1 VCIIPIGS
9 VDLTTVWRDKNAGT
23 SLGDNFGSIPYNK
36 TANAKN
42 SEFRFTSH
50 NSRLGFRIDGDWKG
64 THFTAFNEF
73 DFLGTSG
80 ATNLTVTNGAFPA
93 RLKLFWIDAR
103 KGKVEFLAGQSWS
116 MLTPNRTGISPLPTD
131 LFYGLGL
138 DVNDIAGQTRPPAP
152 H

>member
-1 VCIIPIGS
+1 VNPAPQDSSSASPNPCDAEGAPSPTFIHLGHVCIIPIGS

-23 SLGDNFGSIPYNK
+23 SPGDNFGSIPYNK

-93 RLKLFWIDAR
+93 RLKLF
-103 KGKVEFLAGQSWS
+103 
-116 MLTPNRTGISPLPTD
+116 
-131 LFYGLGL
+131 
-138 DVNDIAGQTRPPAP
+138 
-152 H
+152 